1 MNVKEQ
7 TLFEIQQALR
17 SMGSQ
22 GRSKLIQALLNV
34 TEKEELAH
42 AVIQAMKNQ
51 NVVMRE
57 DTAEGI
63 ELARTFAKYYL
74 PEESK

>member
-22 GRSKLIQALLNV
+22 GRGKLIQALLNV
-34 TEKEELAH
+34 TENGELAD
-42 AVIQAMKNQ
+42 AIIQAMRNQ

-63 ELARTFAKYYL
+63 ELARTFAKHYL
-74 PEESK
+74 PEYEK